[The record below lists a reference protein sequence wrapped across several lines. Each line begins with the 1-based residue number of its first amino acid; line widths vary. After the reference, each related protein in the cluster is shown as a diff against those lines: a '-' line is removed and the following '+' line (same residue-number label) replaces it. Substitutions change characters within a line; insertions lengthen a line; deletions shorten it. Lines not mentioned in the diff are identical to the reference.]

1 MAETLPLKPGIAEA
15 RLRLAQ
21 DVLNGCRRLLRVPLF
36 KALPASRSDDL
47 GLQQAFADRMLP
59 LLVGAMAFLAAL
71 ALAGFLAA
79 AALGRHW
86 EMGVE
91 AVLTVQVPQPEA
103 PAPALSVARP
113 SAEQATRLDRVL
125 EVLRSSSGVASA
137 RPLSA
142 DELAAL
148 LRPWLG
154 PALGG
159 MALPMPAVIDVRLNR
174 SNLGVTELAARVDAA
189 APGAL
194 VESHGAWVRRLS
206 VLARSLEACAGV
218 ALLVVTFVA
227 VAVVG
232 VATRTGLAMRREAI
246 EIVHG
251 LGATD
256 TYIAGRF
263 AWHATGWA
271 GVGGAI
277 GTFAALPVL
286 LWLAVLAAPFGG
298 LQEGALSDSARADG
312 GLLATLPGSL
322 WGLLSLLPL
331 LAAFIGWAT
340 AQATVRRWLRRL
352 P

>member
-1 MAETLPLKPGIAEA
+1 
-15 RLRLAQ
+15 
-21 DVLNGCRRLLRVPLF
+21 
-36 KALPASRSDDL
+36 
-47 GLQQAFADRMLP
+47 MLP

-71 ALAGFLAA
+71 TLSGFLGA

-86 EMGVE
+86 EQGVE
-91 AVLTVQVPQPEA
+91 AVLTVQVPQPDA
-103 PAPALSVARP
+103 PAPAVLSALSALHAARLAP
-113 SAEQATRLDRVL
+113 QAEHATRLDRVL

-137 RPLSA
+137 RALTA

-159 MALPMPAVIDVRLNR
+159 MALPMPAVIDVRLE
-174 SNLGVTELAARVDAA
+174 GHEPVITELAARVDAA

-206 VLARSLEACAGV
+206 VLARSLQACSGV
-218 ALLVVTFVA
+218 ALLVVTCVA

-232 VATRTGLAMRREAI
+232 VATRAGLAMRREAI

-256 TYIAGRF
+256 AYIAGRF
-263 AWHATGWA
+263 AWHATGLA
-271 GVGGAI
+271 GMGGAA
-277 GTFAALPVL
+277 GALLALPVL

-298 LQEGALSDSARADG
+298 LQEGALSDSARNDG
-312 GLLATLPGSL
+312 GLLAALPGAL
-322 WGLLSLLPL
+322 WGLVSLLPV

-340 AQATVRRWLRRL
+340 AQMTVRRWLRRL